1 MILEVDAGNTR
12 IKWRLLK
19 AGLTLKSHA
28 VSSLKELAASVEAC
42 ELTAIRIA
50 SVRGQEFDM
59 GLAALCLREWGVEP
73 EFARVLSQAGGVRN
87 TYDDPCVLGIDRWLA
102 VLAAYQRSQSACLV
116 IDCGSAVTVE
126 LIDSSG
132 VYLGGYIAPG
142 VGLMLDALC
151 RKTHAVKPLFTG
163 LQEGVSPGRNT
174 ENAVNA
180 GLLLMLLG
188 LIRAALAQLESVA
201 AGGLDV
207 YCTGG
212 DVDLLLPHLNLGD
225 EVRVIRAPELVLDGL
240 RVSCS

>member
-12 IKWRLLK
+12 IKWRLLR

-28 VSSLKELAASVEAC
+28 VSSLKGLAASVGAC
-42 ELTAIRIA
+42 QLAAIRVA
-50 SVRGQEFDM
+50 SVRGREFDVD
-59 GLAALCLREWGVEP
+59 LAALCLREWGVEP

-87 TYDDPCVLGIDRWLA
+87 TYDDPSVLGVDRWLA
-102 VLAAYQRSQSACLV
+102 VLAAYQRSRSACLV

-126 LIDSSG
+126 LVDSRG

-142 VGLMLDALC
+142 VGLMLDALD

-163 LQEGVSPGRNT
+163 LQESVSPGRNT
-174 ENAVNA
+174 EDAVNA

-188 LIRAALAQLESVA
+188 LIRSALAQLEA
-201 AGGLDV
+201 AGAEEFDV

-212 DVDLLLPHLNLGD
+212 DVDLLVPYLKLSD
-225 EVRVIRAPELVLDGL
+225 KVRVIRVPELVLDGL